1 MAAAVIYAA
10 FVWWFTTGVV
20 LWLCGFPR
28 RTYRWSL
35 LGGTLLLASA
45 VVGLFLSRQS
55 ATVPA
60 AFLAFTCAVGVWGWH
75 EMSYYMGLVT
85 GPRQEPCVPDSSGWR
100 RFKLGV
106 ATSLYHELAIIGTG
120 LALVALTAGAP
131 NRVGAWTFLVLWAMR
146 WSAKLNLF
154 LGVPNLNEDFL
165 PPHLRYLATYMRR
178 RAMNPLF
185 PFSVTV
191 GTGVVV
197 SLLYPALGPLAS
209 AFEVATAGLV
219 ATLLA
224 LAVLEH
230 WFLLL
235 PMNEAALWGWGLK
248 SRKATVHERALD
260 IRRS

>member
-10 FVWWFTTGVV
+10 FLWWFTTGVV
-20 LWLCGFPR
+20 LWLCGLPR
-28 RTYRWSL
+28 PTYRWSL
-35 LGGTLLLASA
+35 AGATLLLGLALLGLA
-45 VVGLFLSRQS
+45 VSRHE

-60 AFLAFTCAVGVWGWH
+60 AFQAFTCAVIVWGWL

-85 GPRQEPCVPDSSGWR
+85 GPRQGPLSPGSGAWR
-100 RFKLGV
+100 RFTEGA
-106 ATSLYHELAIIGTG
+106 ATSLYHELAIVGTG
-120 LALVALTAGAP
+120 LGLVALTAGTP

-185 PFSVTV
+185 PVSVTA
-191 GTGVVV
+191 GTGVVAW
-197 SLLYPALGPLAS
+197 LLYPDGSLATP
-209 AFEVATAGLV
+209 FDVAGAGLV

-230 WFLLL
+230 WFLVL
-235 PMNEAALWGWGLK
+235 PMNEAALWAWGLK
-248 SRKATVHERALD
+248 SRKAPVAPRALD
-260 IRRS
+260 TGSR